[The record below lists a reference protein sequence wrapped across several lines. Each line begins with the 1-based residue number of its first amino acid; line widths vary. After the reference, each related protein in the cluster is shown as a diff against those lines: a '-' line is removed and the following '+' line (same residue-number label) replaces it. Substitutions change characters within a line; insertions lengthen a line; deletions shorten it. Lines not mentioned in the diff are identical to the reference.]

1 MSSRR
6 TVTHA
11 RPRRARTASVG
22 IAWVALA
29 ALALTGCAP
38 EPAGDPAPTLPP
50 APTSASAPTTP
61 APPSPEE
68 LRLAH
73 ATEIVDAE
81 STAQRAASIMMAST
95 PSADPATVGS
105 FAEAHG
111 LGGFLLMG
119 ANVPADAAALST
131 VTAALSPDP
140 VLPRLIGI
148 DEEGGDVT
156 RLPWD
161 TLPGADTLKFAAP
174 DDVRAA
180 AAGRAALLAE
190 SGVTVNFGIVAD
202 VTADPS
208 SFIFSRTLGAT
219 GDDAAPRVAAAVS
232 GEHGT
237 VLSTL
242 KHFPGHG
249 AAAGDSHSS
258 IPTTDL
264 TRADWTANESVP
276 FAAGID
282 AGAELLMFGHLAYT
296 AVDAAPAS
304 LSSEWHRIAREDLGF
319 TGVTVT
325 DDLGMLLNSG
335 DPAYADPSAN
345 AVQSVLAGNDLLV
358 LVAGADETTVAAS
371 ISGIT
376 AAVDAGTLPPER
388 LREAAIR
395 VTDLRLALAE

>member
-1 MSSRR
+1 M
-6 TVTHA
+6 
-11 RPRRARTASVG
+11 
-22 IAWVALA
+22 
-29 ALALTGCAP
+29 
-38 EPAGDPAPTLPP
+38 
-50 APTSASAPTTP
+50 
-61 APPSPEE
+61 
-68 LRLAH
+68 
-73 ATEIVDAE
+73 VDAE

-95 PSADPATVGS
+95 PSADPTTVGS
-105 FAEAHG
+105 FADAHG

-140 VLPRLIGI
+140 ALPRLIGI
-148 DEEGGDVT
+148 DEEGGEVT

-174 DDVRAA
+174 EDVRAA
-180 AAGRAALLAE
+180 ASGRAALLAE
-190 SGVTVNFGIVAD
+190 SGITVNFGIVAD
-202 VTADPS
+202 VTGDPS

-232 GEHGT
+232 GEQGT

-249 AAAGDSHSS
+249 AAPGDSHSS

-264 TRADWTANESVP
+264 TRADWTANESMP
-276 FAAGID
+276 FGAGID

-296 AVDAAPAS
+296 AIDAAPAS
-304 LSSEWHRIAREDLGF
+304 LSTEWHRIAREELGF
-319 TGVTVT
+319 TGVAVT

-335 DPAYADPSAN
+335 DPAYADPAAN

-358 LVAGADETTVAAS
+358 LVAGADESTVAAS
-371 ISGIT
+371 IDGIT

-395 VTDLRLALAE
+395 VTELRLALAE

>member
-1 MSSRR
+1 
-6 TVTHA
+6 
-11 RPRRARTASVG
+11 
-22 IAWVALA
+22 
-29 ALALTGCAP
+29 
-38 EPAGDPAPTLPP
+38 
-50 APTSASAPTTP
+50 
-61 APPSPEE
+61 
-68 LRLAH
+68 
-73 ATEIVDAE
+73 
-81 STAQRAASIMMAST
+81 MMAST

-119 ANVPADAAALST
+119 ANVPADAAALSA